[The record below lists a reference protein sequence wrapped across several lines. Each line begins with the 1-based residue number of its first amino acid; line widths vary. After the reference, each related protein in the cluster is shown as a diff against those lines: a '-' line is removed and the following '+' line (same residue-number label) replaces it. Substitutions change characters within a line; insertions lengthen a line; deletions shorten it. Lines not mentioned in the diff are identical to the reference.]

1 MKALLSAL
9 FVVSLINPGFSQNA
23 AVDFTATDCAGNPH
37 NFFSELNGGKAIVI
51 TWVMPCTACIPGASV
66 ASSTVLNTGNPNV
79 KFYLV
84 DDSGDTPCN
93 TLNSWANTNSI
104 TANAVFD
111 NIGNLIKMADY
122 GSVGM
127 PKTIVVGGYNHEVFY
142 NYNGTPSA
150 SVLQTAID
158 KALNANTSVIE
169 NNDLNLGLTV
179 FPNPVATD
187 ARLNYTLVKPAD
199 VKIEILDLLGKNV
212 FTQLLNNQAAGNQ
225 EYVLNLDSYPAGIY
239 FTRLTAGDKGSQTT
253 RFCVVR

>member
-1 MKALLSAL
+1 MVLLTG
-9 FVVSLINPGFSQNA
+9 NGFSQTA
-23 AVDFTATDCAGNPH
+23 AVDFTATDCAGNSH
-37 NFFSELNGGKAIVI
+37 NLFSELNDGKAIVI

-111 NIGNLIKMADY
+111 NSGNLIKMTDY
-122 GSVGM
+122 GSAGM

-150 SVLQTAID
+150 STLQTAIG
-158 KALNANTSVIE
+158 KALNANTGIIE
-169 NNDLNLGLTV
+169 SNVLNGGLTV
-179 FPNPVATD
+179 FPNPVV
-187 ARLNYTLVKPAD
+187 RNLKMNYILSKSAN
-199 VKIEILDLLGKNV
+199 VKIEVMNLLGECIY
-212 FTQLLNNQAAGNQ
+212 TELMGNQAAGKQ
-225 EYVLNLDSYPAGIY
+225 EHLLTIESYGVGVYFVKLVAGEE
-239 FTRLTAGDKGSQTT
+239 SQTT